1 MRRWQRSR
9 RPQPCRKKSGDL
21 DGAFFVEFGEVATG
35 AATCRWSL
43 TGAMLP
49 GVMPSLTSVAALR
62 QIIGGKRFLPVP
74 VLFWLAIPLFA
85 GVVMYH
91 DQPELAV
98 NLLPAIPQF
107 GDAVQHVYDVV
118 HGNMTA
124 LIHSW
129 ILHGLQYFETVR
141 SVVDAALANWPHRE
155 QLMTSARNYAA
166 AMYRPVNAFLN
177 K

>member
-1 MRRWQRSR
+1 M
-9 RPQPCRKKSGDL
+9 
-21 DGAFFVEFGEVATG
+21 
-35 AATCRWSL
+35 
-43 TGAMLP
+43 P

-124 LIHSW
+124 LIHSSLAYSQ

-141 SVVDAALANWPHRE
+141 SVVDAALATWPHRE

-166 AMYRPVNAFLN
+166 AMYVPVNAFLN